1 MKKLSIFL
9 IAFAFLSCGLLDEI
23 DLGSIAWHAT
33 SVLRLESSLLG
44 ETTDIS
50 VNVAWRW
57 LLERPSGE
65 GIIIE
70 RSIGDASNYVPVDT
84 VAPIETLMTYL
95 DRDTIL
101 QPNMNVFYRLG
112 FLDDGSIDY
121 FKTVEVSLPST
132 QHFYSPAEDTI
143 GNDTLSLVFA
153 RLQDFNDCEVAI
165 YRAYVTDPES
175 LMNLADP
182 LFIDTLTYP
191 DTSLVLPIPDSV
203 YADTSVYTIRLLS
216 LNEIEVSQG
225 GLTNVSTTLS
235 SGFRAF
241 FKNP

>member
-9 IAFAFLSCGLLDEI
+9 VVLSFLSCGLLDEV

-33 SVLRLESSLLG
+33 SVIRLESSLLG
-44 ETTDIS
+44 ESTDIT

-65 GIIIE
+65 GIIVE
-70 RSIGDASNYVPVDT
+70 RSIGDANNYVVIDT

-95 DRDTIL
+95 DRDTVL
-101 QPNMNVFYRLG
+101 QPNTDVFYRLG

-121 FKTVEVSLPST
+121 FKTVEVYLPPI
-132 QHFYSPAEDTI
+132 QHFYAPAADTI
-143 GNDTLSLVFA
+143 GNDTLTLIFA
-153 RLQDFNDCEVAI
+153 RLQDFNDCEVSI
-165 YRAYVTDPES
+165 YNAFVTDPES
-175 LMNLADP
+175 LMNLVDP
-182 LFIDTLTYP
+182 LFIDTLIYP
-191 DTSLVLPIPDSV
+191 DTSLVLSLPDSV
-203 YADTSVYTIRLLS
+203 YADTSIYTIRLLS
-216 LNEIEVSQG
+216 LNEIEISQG